1 MQIVKLCVFGV
12 VLLPLRLLVAFICIT
27 LAGCLAMIGLA
38 GLKPGDIDQAPFTGW
53 RLLVR
58 KLICFIIRF
67 MYICV
72 GFIVRV
78 KGEQARAGEA
88 PILVVAPHST
98 FFDSLAVVLMG
109 APSVVAKAETTSIP
123 FWGAIIQMSQPVLV
137 LRTDPNSRENTIKNI
152 SDRAEGALGTA
163 GWQQVLIFP
172 EGTCTNRQRL
182 ITFRVGGFLPGVP
195 VQPVTIRYDN
205 LLDTVTWTWE
215 GITAWWVIVYT
226 LSQLYT
232 NCTVEF
238 LPPYVPDQ
246 EEKEDPKK
254 FAGNVR
260 DVMAKSLG
268 VQTTDCSYF
277 DYLKIEK
284 CHKVLKK
291 LQKLQ
296 RHLDMS
302 MLELTKEISS
312 DEKVTEDIL
321 SKVNALSDS
330 EDISVVEELCG
341 SLEDLR
347 NLKLIALI
355 ATDQNSVQSFL
366 ENAFKLYDSDL
377 GGNAV
382 SNETMERI
390 LQTVM
395 FLNPKESKEVVEA
408 TSKNTKVEK
417 IDLEEYLNTRKPNYV
432 KVKRNILY

>member
-1 MQIVKLCVFGV
+1 
-12 VLLPLRLLVAFICIT
+12 
-27 LAGCLAMIGLA
+27 
-38 GLKPGDIDQAPFTGW
+38 
-53 RLLVR
+53 
-58 KLICFIIRF
+58 
-67 MYICV
+67 
-72 GFIVRV
+72 
-78 KGEQARAGEA
+78 
-88 PILVVAPHST
+88 
-98 FFDSLAVVLMG
+98 
-109 APSVVAKAETTSIP
+109 
-123 FWGAIIQMSQPVLV
+123 
-137 LRTDPNSRENTIKNI
+137 
-152 SDRAEGALGTA
+152 
-163 GWQQVLIFP
+163 
-172 EGTCTNRQRL
+172 
-182 ITFRVGGFLPGVP
+182 
-195 VQPVTIRYDN
+195 
-205 LLDTVTWTWE
+205 
-215 GITAWWVIVYT
+215 
-226 LSQLYT
+226 
-232 NCTVEF
+232 
-238 LPPYVPDQ
+238 
-246 EEKEDPKK
+246 
-254 FAGNVR
+254 
-260 DVMAKSLG
+260 

-408 TSKNTKVEK
+408 TSKNAKVEK

-432 KVKRNILY
+432 KVIKSWETGLVRVKDDLLAMSRDLTRRMEKVAETGSNFLSAGKDAVSDVKDALNIAVTSLHKRTGSRSEHDKKEEKSEVENEEESNEDKKDI

>member
-1 MQIVKLCVFGV
+1 M
-12 VLLPLRLLVAFICIT
+12 
-27 LAGCLAMIGLA
+27 
-38 GLKPGDIDQAPFTGW
+38 
-53 RLLVR
+53 
-58 KLICFIIRF
+58 
-67 MYICV
+67 
-72 GFIVRV
+72 
-78 KGEQARAGEA
+78 
-88 PILVVAPHST
+88 
-98 FFDSLAVVLMG
+98 
-109 APSVVAKAETTSIP
+109 
-123 FWGAIIQMSQPVLV
+123 
-137 LRTDPNSRENTIKNI
+137 
-152 SDRAEGALGTA
+152 
-163 GWQQVLIFP
+163 
-172 EGTCTNRQRL
+172 
-182 ITFRVGGFLPGVP
+182 
-195 VQPVTIRYDN
+195 
-205 LLDTVTWTWE
+205 
-215 GITAWWVIVYT
+215 
-226 LSQLYT
+226 
-232 NCTVEF
+232 
-238 LPPYVPDQ
+238 
-246 EEKEDPKK
+246 
-254 FAGNVR
+254 
-260 DVMAKSLG
+260 
-268 VQTTDCSYF
+268 QTTDCSYF

-408 TSKNTKVEK
+408 TSKNAKVEK

-432 KVKRNILY
+432 KVRNILF